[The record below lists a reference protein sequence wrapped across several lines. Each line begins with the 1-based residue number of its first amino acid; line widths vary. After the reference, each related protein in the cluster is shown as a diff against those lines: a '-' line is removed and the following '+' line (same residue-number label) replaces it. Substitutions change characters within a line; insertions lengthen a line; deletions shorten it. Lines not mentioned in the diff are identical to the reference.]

1 MIYTHPQQ
9 AQYPVRMRFRCAAV
23 LSRWVSTPMA
33 LSGSSRHPG
42 LFLCGPVMMSWK
54 NGNKIPWMFRF
65 WTAPT
70 TWRCTLQS
78 CDVNVTW
85 VLNNTEG
92 DQFTSITAENWVILR
107 ERGGWKHAKT
117 EKLFYIHADHHVL
130 NCVILSSTKR
140 KSPVTLTY
148 TEWEVAEHF
157 LFTDWVLADSWSC
170 TQCFCWF
177 WCINQ
182 SSSLYPDC
190 LSDWDYWELS
200 GSPHGCRG
208 TSQIQ
213 RLITSCMFHYRTEK
227 IRVDKVQQNLRQ
239 CDRGF
244 QICVTCELKHNDFTE
259 RLQDAGSHMSCC
271 LRRSEDV
278 WVKQQPPLINTWSC
292 TARCKGEESAQS
304 PVCCSVLLPV

>member
-1 MIYTHPQQ
+1 M
-9 AQYPVRMRFRCAAV
+9 
-23 LSRWVSTPMA
+23 
-33 LSGSSRHPG
+33 
-42 LFLCGPVMMSWK
+42 
-54 NGNKIPWMFRF
+54 
-65 WTAPT
+65 
-70 TWRCTLQS
+70 
-78 CDVNVTW
+78 
-85 VLNNTEG
+85 
-92 DQFTSITAENWVILR
+92 
-107 ERGGWKHAKT
+107 
-117 EKLFYIHADHHVL
+117 
-130 NCVILSSTKR
+130 
-140 KSPVTLTY
+140 Y